1 MQWCGTGEMGTVGVT
16 RLLIV
21 RHGDRWDYENAEWR
35 PRALA
40 AGANVRDPPLSRLG
54 VRQAEETAFE
64 ISARAAGFGGVH
76 QILCSPYLRVLQ
88 TAQPLSLLLGL
99 PLRLEEGLAETHHSP
114 GTLPSARERFAYFPS
129 VDLESTSMHAVASD
143 DVCHETG
150 ARCESYPLGYMRRM
164 LSVADSL
171 SESLEPG
178 TSTVCYTHAASISLV
193 SALLQRELPADESF
207 RFAPCGIFQLERD
220 GVQAPWR
227 LVSAGFLNTSHVS
240 ENSDGTAPWGWT
252 GLRLK
257 LWNALLREHKAA
269 ARRKL
274 ASADKN
280 HLARL

>member
-1 MQWCGTGEMGTVGVT
+1 MVAAALT

-35 PRALA
+35 SRALA

-54 VRQAEETAFE
+54 VRQAEETALE
-64 ISARAAGFGGVH
+64 ISARTASFGGVQ

-88 TAQPLSLLLGL
+88 TAQPLSLRLGL
-99 PLRLEEGLAETHHSP
+99 PLRLEEGLAETHHCP

-129 VDLESTSMHAVASD
+129 VDVESASVHAVESD

-164 LSVADSL
+164 LRVADSL
-171 SESLEPG
+171 SQSLEPG
-178 TSTVCYTHAASISLV
+178 TTTVCYTHAASISLI
-193 SALLQRELPADESF
+193 SALLRRELPADESF

-220 GVQAPWR
+220 GAQAPWR
-227 LVSAGFLNTSHVS
+227 LVSQGFLNTSHVT

-257 LWNALLREHKAA
+257 LWNALLREHTAA
-269 ARRKL
+269 ARRKV
-274 ASADKN
+274 AGAARDQR
-280 HLARL
+280 ARL